1 MTRIMSKGITITF
14 SEKILSLYNIRVEAI
29 LAMLNM
35 IKGWG
40 TVVTDSKYLKGT
52 NRPDQLSAKHH
63 APESRLLSITP
74 VTRPLHNVQPTLGLR
89 RDILNEMQRL
99 CLSDALPTAD
109 PART

>member
-52 NRPDQLSAKHH
+52 KQ
-63 APESRLLSITP
+63 
-74 VTRPLHNVQPTLGLR
+74 TRPALR
-89 RDILNEMQRL
+89 
-99 CLSDALPTAD
+99 
-109 PART
+109 